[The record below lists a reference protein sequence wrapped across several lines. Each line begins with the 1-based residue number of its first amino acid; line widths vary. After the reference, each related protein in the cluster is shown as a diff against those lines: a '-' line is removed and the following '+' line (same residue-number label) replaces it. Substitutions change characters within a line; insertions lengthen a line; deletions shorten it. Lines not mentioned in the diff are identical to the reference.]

1 MNTLFRYVRSFWTEE
16 CGATAVEY
24 AIMLAL
30 IIIVCMSAIATLG
43 TKVSSTY
50 VDVEAVLP

>member
-1 MNTLFRYVRSFWTEE
+1 MNTLIRYARRFGTEE
-16 CGATAVEY
+16 GGATAVEY

-50 VDVEAVLP
+50 VDVEASLP